1 MCVMTDEYQRVRIT
15 FAKGENL
22 RYISHLDLAR
32 TWERALRRAGIPVAY
47 SRGYHPHPKMVFAA
61 ALPLGCTGT
70 AEVMDIL
77 LSQPMPPRR
86 VQRGLVHCLPDGLTV
101 MDVITVYRRA
111 PALPTLLHSADYESV
126 IDTDQTVED
135 GRSQCAALLARE
147 SIPRTHRGKVRDLRP
162 LIDSL
167 DVVQMNGGRLLVR
180 MKLAAGARGTG
191 RLVEV
196 LDELGWANLAR
207 SCHRERLH
215 FEVTA
220 QYSSDG

>member
-1 MCVMTDEYQRVRIT
+1 MADEYQRIRIT

-22 RYISHLDLAR
+22 RYISHLDLQR

-61 ALPLGCTGT
+61 ALPVGCTGA

-86 VQRGLVHCLPDGLTV
+86 VQRGLGHCLPDGLTIV
-101 MDVITVYRRA
+101 DVITVYHRA
-111 PALPTLLHSADYESV
+111 PALPTLLQSAEYESV
-126 IDTDQTVED
+126 IDTDQPVED
-135 GRSQCAALLARE
+135 GRAQCEDLLARE
-147 SIPRTHRGKVRDLRP
+147 SIPRVHRGKVHDLRP

-167 DVVQMNGGRLLVR
+167 DVVQLNGGRLLVR

-196 LDELGWANLAR
+196 LDELGWANR
-207 SCHRERLH
+207 PHRCHRQRLH
-215 FEVTA
+215 FEAPA
-220 QYSSDG
+220 QTPPSG